1 MKVELEFD
9 TKIEDTSEVLAKL
22 SQLAKSAKDLGFNLL
37 EVEIESEDS
46 DSEEDA

>member
-46 DSEEDA
+46 GPEEVA